1 MHRHVHTD
9 QTPGTELFLTTDA
22 QDAATQESKED
33 AGCSLSCLQSSFLLP
48 ALVSP
53 DKELFLE
60 GKITVI

>member
-33 AGCSLSCLQSSFLLP
+33 AG
-48 ALVSP
+48 
-53 DKELFLE
+53 
-60 GKITVI
+60 